1 MISYEKAKSIAIASR
16 VPDGKICCAGD
27 AGIFYIFLVVP
38 KDFPTDIDGAEFGI
52 TFTAVDKDDGHV
64 FDYRITGPL
73 PEGVD
78 RIKKIE

>member
-1 MISYEKAKSIAIASR
+1 MLSYEKAKSIAIASR
-16 VPDGKICCAGD
+16 VPDGKIYCAGD
-27 AGIFYIFLVVP
+27 AGTFYIFLVVP

-64 FDYRITGPL
+64 FDYRITDPL